1 MNTTGIPIYTVSQ
14 VNGYVKSLMDGDD
27 LLTGL
32 LVRGEISNYKRYP
45 SGHHY
50 FSLKDEQGSLR
61 CVMFRGEAARLRF
74 RPENGMRVVAFGRVS
89 VFPRDGAYQ
98 LYCSELMQDGRGALD
113 EAFERLRRRLEGEG
127 LFDPANKQPLPR
139 YPKKIALVTS
149 PAGAAVRDML
159 RVLGA
164 RWPMAEV
171 LVVPVRVQGQ
181 EAAGEVST
189 AIHRLNNRAD
199 IDLIIAGRG
208 GGSKE
213 DLWAFNEEVVARAIY
228 ISNIPVISAVGH
240 EPDVTIAD
248 YVADLRAAT
257 PSNGAELAVPDQAEE
272 KARLEQLGRR
282 LARVLRVRLDGA
294 RRELVRLQDSRA
306 LQNIKAPIQDRRMAL
321 DDLRRRMSLA
331 LRRETGRGRQ
341 ALDAQGERLPL
352 AMGGRL
358 AAQRGRLGRLSAGL
372 DALSPLKVL
381 GRGYAI
387 ARHGEDVVSS
397 IAAARPG
404 DPLDVLV
411 SDGVLRCEV
420 KEKEER
426 VWQEKNSPSRSL

>member
-1 MNTTGIPIYTVSQ
+1 MNIANFPVYTVSQ
-14 VNGYVKSLMDGDD
+14 VNGYVKSLMDEDD

-32 LVRGEISNYKRYP
+32 LVRGEISNYKCYP

-74 RPENGMRVVAFGRVS
+74 HPANGMRVVAFGRVS
-89 VFPRDGAYQ
+89 VYPRDGQYQ
-98 LYCSELMQDGRGALD
+98 LYCNELMQDGRGALD

-127 LFDPANKQPLPR
+127 LFAPENKQPLPR

-159 RVLGA
+159 RILGA
-164 RWPMAEV
+164 RWPLAEV

-181 EAAGEVST
+181 EAAGEISA

-199 IDLIIAGRG
+199 IDLIITGRG

-228 ISNIPVISAVGH
+228 LSNIPVISAVGH

-257 PSNGAELAVPDQAEE
+257 PSNGAELAVPDQNEE
-272 KARLEQLGRR
+272 RARLEQWNRR
-282 LARVLRVRLDGA
+282 LARALQSRLGGA
-294 RRELVRLQDSRA
+294 RRELERLKRSRA
-306 LQNIKAPIQDRRMAL
+306 LADVKAPIQDRHMAL
-321 DDLRRRMSLA
+321 DDLRRRMGLA
-331 LRRETGRGRQ
+331 LHGKTDRARQ
-341 ALDAQGERLPL
+341 ALDAQKERLPL
-352 AMGGRL
+352 AVRARL
-358 AAQRGRLGRLSAGL
+358 AAPRGRLGRLAAGL
-372 DALSPLKVL
+372 DAMSPLKVL
-381 GRGYAI
+381 GRGYSI
-387 ARHGEDVVSS
+387 ARAGGGVVSS
-397 IAAARPG
+397 VAQAQPG
-404 DPLDVLV
+404 DKLEVLV
-411 SDGVLRCEV
+411 SDGALNCVVEN
-420 KEKEER
+420 KEER
-426 VWQEKNSPSRSL
+426 TWR